1 MKLHEALRK
10 VIRHFGVNVIEE
22 KRLMSFL
29 ADYKA
34 FDDYPAVKE
43 VMKCIA
49 TGDSGKKICL
59 AADGSDE
66 EFLRIASEIRETL
79 VREKSFKE
87 EFARYAVDSVSFAL
101 GIVSD
106 VTEPG
111 DHGYEA
117 VRKNT
122 GSQGSSGAL
131 GSKPQVSPA
140 APQAPT
146 PRQAGPQTPFT
157 VSGDT
162 WQTSS
167 DGAESHRRFCRGHD
181 LTAAFESGEFSRN
194 VEDGSFMDIF
204 PGDCIRKH
212 VTVPEIKAPDGSVYI
227 PRKSYTVKFIIA
239 DLDIALN
246 RGHTLVTA
254 HHAVIVPENPPF
266 KSYMNPTNTNLGGY
280 VLSFMHGVVLP
291 AFAQGLRDAFGA
303 QHLLNCNY
311 VGSPAR
317 PSSFCMCRLMTLS
330 MVFGQTPPWWG
341 YYTWSDFDR
350 DLCLGGTQLAA
361 FRLNKDLQG
370 GNMSCWLSDVPSS
383 ARPWSPKYFAAVSGG
398 HNSIAARVTGASR
411 ERGIRPFALQTIPW
425 PGRAE
430 LPLSC
435 RSPVLPERAAR
446 CRRIK
451 GKPSD
456 DESTKGPHHVSI
468 GDCAPFPGPSAQHHA
483 VSLPSP
489 AAEVP
494 RKCSPRNPQEALPL
508 RSPEP
513 ANAAET
519 HK

>member
-29 ADYKA
+29 ADYRA

-43 VMKCIA
+43 VIRAIA

-66 EFLRIASEIRETL
+66 EFLRLAGEIKKTLGREM
-79 VREKSFKE
+79 SFKE
-87 EFARYAVDSVSFAL
+87 EFVSYAVDSVSFAL
-101 GIVSD
+101 GIVSN

-117 VRKNT
+117 VQRNT
-122 GSQGSSGAL
+122 GSNGSAATRKSGTRTRPAARKPSATRRKSSGTAR
-131 GSKPQVSPA
+131 VI
-140 APQAPT
+140 
-146 PRQAGPQTPFT
+146 
-157 VSGDT
+157 SGDT
-162 WQTSS
+162 WQTAS
-167 DGAESHRRFCRGHD
+167 DGAESHRRFYRGHD
-181 LTAAFESGEFSRN
+181 LTAAFDSGVFSRN
-194 VEDGSFMDIF
+194 VEDGSFVDIF

-246 RGHTLVTA
+246 SGHSLVTA

-266 KSYMNPTNTNLGGY
+266 KSCMNPTNTNLGGY
-280 VLSFMHGVVLP
+280 VVSFMHGTVMP

-303 QHLLNCNY
+303 EHLLNCNFA
-311 VGSPAR
+311 GSSAR

-341 YYTWSDFDR
+341 YYSWSDFDR

-361 FRLNKDLQG
+361 FRLNKYLQG
-370 GNMSCWLSDVPSS
+370 GNMSCWLSDVPSYS
-383 ARPWSPKYFAAVSGG
+383 CSWSSKYFAAVSGG

-411 ERGIRPFALQTIPW
+411 ERGVRPFAL
-425 PGRAE
+425 
-430 LPLSC
+430 
-435 RSPVLPERAAR
+435 
-446 CRRIK
+446 
-451 GKPSD
+451 
-456 DESTKGPHHVSI
+456 
-468 GDCAPFPGPSAQHHA
+468 
-483 VSLPSP
+483 
-489 AAEVP
+489 
-494 RKCSPRNPQEALPL
+494 L
-508 RSPEP
+508 R
-513 ANAAET
+513 
-519 HK
+519 